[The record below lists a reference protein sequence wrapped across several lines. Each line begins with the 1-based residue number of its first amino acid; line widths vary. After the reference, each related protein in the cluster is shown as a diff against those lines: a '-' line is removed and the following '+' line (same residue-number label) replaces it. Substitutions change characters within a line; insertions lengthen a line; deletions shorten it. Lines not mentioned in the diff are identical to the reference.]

1 MKKIILGIFVF
12 GLLTGCSDA
21 NQNTPVTTA
30 SSESAT
36 ITYQKIPQSEAKK
49 IMDSGEKFILLDVR
63 SEEEFK
69 EKHIPKAIVI
79 PHDEIKERAEQELS
93 DKNALILVYC
103 RSGSRSKKAIDVLLL
118 MCYTNVKDFGGINDW
133 PYETE

>member
-1 MKKIILGIFVF
+1 MKKIIFGIFVF
-12 GLLTGCSDA
+12 GLLAGCSDA
-21 NQNTPVTTA
+21 NQNTPTTIA

-36 ITYQKIPQSEAKK
+36 ISYQKIPQSEAKK
-49 IMDSGEKFILLDVR
+49 IMDSGEKYILLDVR
-63 SEEEFK
+63 SEEEFN
-69 EKHIPKAIVI
+69 ERHIPKAIVI

-103 RSGSRSKKAIDVLLL
+103 RSGSRSKKAIDVLLQ
-118 MCYTNVKDFGGINDW
+118 MGYTNVKDFGGINDW